1 MKSFRDALENYQLDP
16 KYDYLYRRRS
26 ISGRL
31 VKSAFELYCRLFFR
45 VYCPLK
51 IEGRDRLPASPY
63 ILCGNHNSHMD
74 SALLM
79 LAAGTGF
86 HGFAMTAAKDY
97 FFNNASRRFFLNL
110 FMNLIPIERK
120 FSHESFVE
128 YLAATRAFLD
138 VGDRNLIIYPEGT
151 RSLDGKMGR
160 FKRGPAVV
168 AVELGIPIVPACI
181 EGSHRCWPKGKGFI
195 RPGGVKVTI
204 GEPVYPDSAAVAA
217 SADSPSAPF
226 DEYRRLIA
234 EVETRVGELCGNQVP
249 DPVDCVAG

>member
-1 MKSFRDALENYQLDP
+1 
-16 KYDYLYRRRS
+16 
-26 ISGRL
+26 
-31 VKSAFELYCRLFFR
+31 
-45 VYCPLK
+45 
-51 IEGRDRLPASPY
+51 
-63 ILCGNHNSHMD
+63 
-74 SALLM
+74 
-79 LAAGTGF
+79 
-86 HGFAMTAAKDY
+86 MTAAKDY

-138 VGDRNLIIYPEGT
+138 VGGRNLIIYPEGT

-204 GEPVYPDSAAVAA
+204 GEPVYPDTAAVAA

-234 EVETRVGELCGNQVP
+234 EVESRVGELCGNQVP
-249 DPVDCVAG
+249 EPVDCVAG

>member
-1 MKSFRDALENYQLDP
+1 
-16 KYDYLYRRRS
+16 
-26 ISGRL
+26 
-31 VKSAFELYCRLFFR
+31 
-45 VYCPLK
+45 
-51 IEGRDRLPASPY
+51 
-63 ILCGNHNSHMD
+63 MD

-234 EVETRVGELCGNQVP
+234 EVETRVGELYGNQVP

>member
-1 MKSFRDALENYQLDP
+1 LKSFRDALANHQLDS

-26 ISGRL
+26 FSGRL

-45 VYCPLK
+45 LYCPLK
-51 IEGRDRLPASPY
+51 IEGRERLPDGPY

-86 HGFAMTAAKDY
+86 NSFAMTAAKDY
-97 FFNNASRRFFLNL
+97 FFNNGLRRFFLNL

-120 FSHESFVE
+120 FSHENFVE

-138 VGDRNLIIYPEGT
+138 VGGRNLIIYPEGT

-195 RPGGVKVTI
+195 RPGAVKVTI
-204 GEPVYPDSAAVAA
+204 GEPVYPDVEAVEDRP
-217 SADSPSAPF
+217 DSQSAPF
-226 DEYRRLIA
+226 DEYRRMIG
-234 EVETRVGELCGNQVP
+234 EVENRVGELCGNHVCEA
-249 DPVDCVAG
+249 VDCVAG

>member
-1 MKSFRDALENYQLDP
+1 MKSFRDALDNYQLDS
-16 KYDYLYRRRS
+16 KYDYLSRRRS

-63 ILCGNHNSHMD
+63 ILCSNHNSHMD

-138 VGDRNLIIYPEGT
+138 VGGRNLIIYPEGT

-181 EGSHRCWPKGKGFI
+181 EGSHRSWPKGKGFI

-204 GEPVYPDSAAVAA
+204 GEPVYPDTAAVAA

-249 DPVDCVAG
+249 EPVDCVAG